1 MRMGTRGHSQGRSC
15 ARLRDQ
21 SGDHP
26 PILEGFVWAVK
37 TGNFRNHIA
46 EAKIRCRRHDAK
58 VVASLFATWFAS
70 ISFGRSDDF
79 AARGCELPQSLSN
92 RGAVSVA

>member
-1 MRMGTRGHSQGRSC
+1 MRTGTHGHSQGRSC
-15 ARLRDQ
+15 ARLRNQ
-21 SGDHP
+21 SGDRL

-37 TGNFRNHIA
+37 TGNFRNPLQKPKYDVVIMT
-46 EAKIRCRRHDAK
+46 AK
-58 VVASLFATWFAS
+58 VVASLFASWFAS

-79 AARGCELPQSLSN
+79 AARGCELPRSLSN